1 MQVRGLSAVIS
12 VCIELLNLR
21 HQRIARVGGG
31 ALVGVR
37 VVRKARQVVEEY
49 LLVNAALLDGAGHVE
64 ACAQILDCL
73 HKVRNA
79 LLCGF
84 ARNAEMLR
92 NLGKFLIRNKGFI
105 FREDCKL
112 RGLLAVVGD
121 DIGQQDGVRAAVRDV
136 ILTAEL
142 WSG

>member
-49 LLVNAALLDGAGHVE
+49 LLVNAALLDGAGHVAE
-64 ACAQILDCL
+64 KLILY
-73 HKVRNA
+73 
-79 LLCGF
+79 
-84 ARNAEMLR
+84 
-92 NLGKFLIRNKGFI
+92 FLSL
-105 FREDCKL
+105 KL
-112 RGLLAVVGD
+112 F
-121 DIGQQDGVRAAVRDV
+121 
-136 ILTAEL
+136 
-142 WSG
+142 W